1 MGLMVHSLAEFPE
14 NVKRNDYIYLLD
26 FGWEEPLSK
35 IIHDN
40 YSKIAAFT
48 SQNNAVFITGA
59 HGCHVDNEILSWHHI
74 NGERGEDIL
83 PALLITTENPHVFYQ
98 MGELSRTSDRNSK
111 IVLVPLKRYCKT
123 SSDVITL
130 IKQIFNDIQDGT
142 ELINFEVRKEM
153 KNGVLKR
160 LFDGVIL
167 EPNISGIGF
176 NLKKFFRKS

>member
-14 NVKRNDYIYLLD
+14 NVKRNYYIYLLD

-35 IIHDN
+35 TIYDN

-59 HGCHVDNEILSWHHI
+59 HGYHVDNEILSWHHI

-98 MGELSRTSDRNSK
+98 MDEPSRTGGIDSK
-111 IVLVPLKRYCKT
+111 IILIPLKKHCKT
-123 SSDVITL
+123 SSDVIT
-130 IKQIFNDIQDGT
+130 IIEQIFNDIQNGS
-142 ELINFEVRKEM
+142 ELKNFEIQKEM
-153 KNGVLKR
+153 TNGIWKR
-160 LFDGVIL
+160 LLEGVIL
-167 EPNISGIGF
+167 EPNFYGLGF
-176 NLKKFFRKS
+176 NFKKFFRKS

>member
-14 NVKRNDYIYLLD
+14 NVKRNYYIYLLD

-48 SQNNAVFITGA
+48 SQNNAVFITGV
-59 HGCHVDNEILSWHHI
+59 HEYHVDNEILSWHHI

-83 PALLITTENPHVFYQ
+83 PALLITTENPHVFNQ
-98 MGELSRTSDRNSK
+98 MEELGRASDRDSK
-111 IVLVPLKRYCKT
+111 IILIPLKKYCKT
-123 SSDVITL
+123 STDVITL
-130 IKQIFNDIQDGT
+130 IDQIFNDIQNGS
-142 ELINFEVRKEM
+142 ELKNFEVKKEM
-153 KNGVLKR
+153 KNGIWNR
-160 LFDGVIL
+160 LLDGVIL
-167 EPNISGIGF
+167 EPNISGIGL

>member
-14 NVKRNDYIYLLD
+14 NVKRNYYIYLLD

-40 YSKIAAFT
+40 YRKIAAFT

-59 HGCHVDNEILSWHHI
+59 HGYHVDNEILSWHHI

-98 MGELSRTSDRNSK
+98 MEELSRTSDRDSK
-111 IVLVPLKRYCKT
+111 IILIPLKKYCKT
-123 SSDVITL
+123 SSEVITL
-130 IKQIFNDIQDGT
+130 INQIFNDIQNGS
-142 ELINFEVRKEM
+142 ELRNFRVKKEM
-153 KNGVLKR
+153 KDGIWHR
-160 LFDGVIL
+160 LLDGVIL
-167 EPNISGIGF
+167 EPNFSGIGF
-176 NLKKFFRKS
+176 DLKKFFRK